1 VRDQCNPSLRQI
13 VPLRE
18 RYAKDRACGGAQRAG
33 PHRVGTA
40 RRQRDRRPERIGG
53 TQERPDVPRIG
64 DAPECE
70 HDVPPAGRQVGTPI
84 DGDDAR
90 RMTERRYLG
99 EQLRQDVLARDEQLD
114 RLDADGRRGL
124 DQILV
129 LDREEAGRLP
139 LLARREKLPDEPE
152 LLVLT

>member
-1 VRDQCNPSLRQI
+1 
-13 VPLRE
+13 
-18 RYAKDRACGGAQRAG
+18 
-33 PHRVGTA
+33 
-40 RRQRDRRPERIGG
+40 
-53 TQERPDVPRIG
+53 
-64 DAPECE
+64 
-70 HDVPPAGRQVGTPI
+70 
-84 DGDDAR
+84 
-90 RMTERRYLG
+90 MTERRYLG